1 MQAPGPH
8 PSRLG
13 SSTIIL
19 PVFTILGLNVGL
31 GPYRPANHI
40 DRLFNTP
47 LLADG
52 PSAVALALPPRLSS
66 VSGSDSWN
74 TQPPTSSTCKK
85 P

>member
-52 PSAVALALPPRLSS
+52 SSAVALALPPRLLQRLFVLFVEPEPAS
-66 VSGSDSWN
+66 VI
-74 TQPPTSSTCKK
+74 K
-85 P
+85 PS